1 MYVRPGTP
9 CSMGVM
15 LLLKNNSACQGGAE
29 EMQSVHYLRNANPK
43 NKMLNKILLFVLLV
57 VTNIS
62 LYYFVVILEPQVDY
76 RAVFIVVRAMLVTSM
91 LMQLL
96 TATGFMKEEK
106 LW

>member
-1 MYVRPGTP
+1 
-9 CSMGVM
+9 
-15 LLLKNNSACQGGAE
+15 
-29 EMQSVHYLRNANPK
+29 MQSVHYLRYTNPK
-43 NKMLNKILLFVLLV
+43 KKMLNKILLFVLLV

-76 RAVFIVVRAMLVTSM
+76 RAVFIVVRALLVTSV
-91 LMQLL
+91 LMQVL

>member
-1 MYVRPGTP
+1 
-9 CSMGVM
+9 
-15 LLLKNNSACQGGAE
+15 
-29 EMQSVHYLRNANPK
+29 
-43 NKMLNKILLFVLLV
+43 MLNKVLLFVLLV

-76 RAVFIVVRAMLVTSM
+76 RAAFIVVRAMLVTSM
-91 LMQLL
+91 LMQVL